1 MEVPEG
7 NLAFLEMQLLSIQK
21 LSAKGDRDLIKSVA
35 VAAYEEIQKLKKE
48 QGYDDSERI
57 QPRDHKDPS

>member
-1 MEVPEG
+1 MELPEG

-21 LSAKGDRDLIKSVA
+21 LSASGDRELIRSVA
-35 VAAYEEIQKLKKE
+35 IAAYEELQRLREK
-48 QGYDDSERI
+48 GDDCSKHV